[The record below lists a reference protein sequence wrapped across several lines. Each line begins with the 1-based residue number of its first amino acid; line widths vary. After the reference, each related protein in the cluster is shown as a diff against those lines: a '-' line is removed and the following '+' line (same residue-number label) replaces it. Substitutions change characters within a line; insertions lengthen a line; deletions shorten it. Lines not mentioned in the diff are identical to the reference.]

1 MTLGALI
8 VDYLLA
14 NKTHFTVLT
23 YEYLFGETLLSLVLG
38 KGYKKLFSSA
48 AIHRFWLL
56 PTDSINS
63 ELEFLPKVNF
73 KVRFLSYSTAALPSD
88 GDLPK

>member
-1 MTLGALI
+1 MQCMIFKMSLVFLLVVPLELTVSFLSEVFRMTLGALI

-38 KGYKKLFSSA
+38 KGYKNSSA
-48 AIHRFWLL
+48 AIHSF
-56 PTDSINS
+56 
-63 ELEFLPKVNF
+63 
-73 KVRFLSYSTAALPSD
+73 
-88 GDLPK
+88 